1 MPARNRVAPNSP
13 SARANE
19 STAPAAML
27 LHESGSI
34 KRTKIFALL
43 HPNVRAASSIF
54 ASRLSNAPKA
64 FRYMSGNATTT
75 AAITHAVGLKIRGK
89 PISIQNWP
97 NAVQKQK
104 AAYRRRQH
112 HGNRENHVA
121 DVFRTRR
128 DIEAEIGCEQA

>member
-1 MPARNRVAPNSP
+1 
-13 SARANE
+13 
-19 STAPAAML
+19 ML

-43 HPNVRAASSIF
+43 HPSVRAASSIF

-97 NAVQKQK
+97 NAVLRPQRYRSKKPHTVGGSTMGIVKITSQMFFARGEILRQK
-104 AAYRRRQH
+104 
-112 HGNRENHVA
+112 
-121 DVFRTRR
+121 
-128 DIEAEIGCEQA
+128 